1 LVLVTGGGGRGL
13 TRRKKSV
20 RIESLFIDEGFG
32 TLDPETLDIDPDP
45 PEGLR
50 QGNKSIGVIPH
61 VGLLKERISTQIVVH
76 KSSSGHSTL
85 QTLPA

>member
-1 LVLVTGGGGRGL
+1 LVTGRGGCGV

-32 TLDPETLDIDPDP
+32 TLDPETLDIALGAL
-45 PEGLR
+45 EGLR
-50 QGNKSIGVIPH
+50 QGNKSIGVISH